1 MTRPNRRF
9 ARDLY
14 ELLSSMRFAISL
26 LTLLAIASVAGTI
39 VKQNEPYNAY
49 LNQFGPFWFPIF
61 EKLGL
66 YSVYHAGWFLVVLT
80 FLVISTTLCIVRQTG
95 PMLREM
101 RSYREHAREVS
112 LSQFAHQR
120 RMASALP
127 PADAANRAEVYLQQ
141 AGFRARRNDRD
152 DGVLIAAKAG
162 SWSRAGYFLAHTA
175 IVMICVGGLFDGDL
189 PLQWT
194 LFKGE
199 KQLAPGNALMSSIQP
214 QNRLG
219 VDHASYRGNVFLPEG
234 QRSGVAV
241 INVKDGILLQD
252 LPFDMKL
259 NKFRVDFYSTGMP
272 RRFSSDV
279 TLINRA
285 TGQSFERTIEV
296 NKPIEFD
303 GVTLYQSG
311 IDDGGSK
318 LKLKARSLTAG
329 STEVLDLDGVVG
341 ESLKLTRREQPLTL
355 ELTTFRAINVENL
368 SATSAAE
375 SSAMDKIGKHLGN
388 AASKDAT
395 KDLRNVGPSLQYKLR
410 DAAGQAR
417 EFHTYMH
424 PVEQEGRLYFM
435 TGVRD
440 NGAESF
446 RYLRIPAEEA
456 KPDTWF
462 ALRALLTD
470 PAQRHLLSQRFTASA
485 MKGDAI
491 SETLRSKLIATS
503 DNTLELFARGGYGA
517 MDTFIRDKLPK
528 DEQQKAAEVFIK
540 MLQGVAWEGLQL
552 LRERDKLPPRP
563 QAQEQA
569 AFVIDSLNAIS
580 DSFLYN
586 APFFLQMSDYTEIKA
601 SVIQVTRSPGRNVV
615 YLGCALLV
623 AGVCFMLYVRER
635 RAFVLV
641 KNNGDVLFAMSS
653 NRKTLDMDE
662 AFTRHG
668 EQLNQLLT
676 ESKDGTGSTPPP
688 HTG

>member
-1 MTRPNRRF
+1 
-9 ARDLY
+9 
-14 ELLSSMRFAISL
+14 
-26 LTLLAIASVAGTI
+26 
-39 VKQNEPYNAY
+39 
-49 LNQFGPFWFPIF
+49 
-61 EKLGL
+61 
-66 YSVYHAGWFLVVLT
+66 
-80 FLVISTTLCIVRQTG
+80 
-95 PMLREM
+95 MLREM
-101 RSYREHAREVS
+101 RSYREHAKEVS

-127 PADAANRAEVYLQQ
+127 PADAANRADIYLQQ
-141 AGFRARRNDRD
+141 AGFRSRRNDRD

-162 SWSRAGYFLAHTA
+162 SWNRAGYFLAHTA

-194 LFKGE
+194 LLKGE
-199 KQLAPGNALMSSIQP
+199 KQLAPADARMSSITP
-214 QNRLG
+214 QNRLTL
-219 VDHASYRGNVFLPEG
+219 DHASYRGNVFLPEG

-252 LPFDMKL
+252 LPFDLVLK
-259 NKFRVDFYSTGMP
+259 KFHVDFYSTGMP
-272 RRFSSDV
+272 RRFASDV
-279 TLINRA
+279 TLIDRA
-285 TGQSFERTIEV
+285 TGQSFDHTIEV
-296 NKPIEFD
+296 NKPLEYK
-303 GVTLYQSG
+303 GVTLYQASF
-311 IDDGGSK
+311 DDGGSK

-395 KDLRNVGPSLQYKLR
+395 KDLHNVGPSLQYKLR

-417 EFHTYMH
+417 EFHTYMQ
-424 PVEQEGRLYFM
+424 PVAQEGRLYFM

-440 NGAESF
+440 SGGESF
-446 RYLRIPAEEA
+446 RYLRIPAEDA

-503 DNTLELFARGGYGA
+503 DNTLELFARGGYSA

-586 APFFLQMSDYTEIKA
+586 APFFLQMTDYTEVKA

-668 EQLNQLLT
+668 DQLNQLLT
-676 ESKDGTGSTPPP
+676 ESKDGTGPTPTT